1 MSLSRIFLTADN
13 LNTVE
18 TEELAK
24 IVKKIS
30 KTGISVLLIEHEMAF
45 VSALT
50 DKVFVINYGKKI
62 AEGTYNE
69 IKVNPEV
76 IQAYLGTEGE

>member
-1 MSLSRIFLTADN
+1 
-13 LNTVE
+13 
-18 TEELAK
+18 
-24 IVKKIS
+24 
-30 KTGISVLLIEHEMAF
+30 
-45 VSALT
+45 
-50 DKVFVINYGKKI
+50 VFVINYGKKI